1 MSSSLYHYSWD
12 QCEIIIGIFKAINE
26 TDKKWLYG
34 FNFLITLM
42 FQIKVYIKMCP
53 LKLFSQIPLK
63 KCDEGVKVE
72 EIR

>member
-34 FNFLITLM
+34 FNFLIILM
-42 FQIKVYIKMCP
+42 SQIKGIHQDTSIKAYLSYSSGIMW
-53 LKLFSQIPLK
+53 
-63 KCDEGVKVE
+63 
-72 EIR
+72 

>member
-34 FNFLITLM
+34 FNFLIILM
-42 FQIKVYIKMCP
+42 PQIKGIHQDTSIKVCQSYLSGIMW
-53 LKLFSQIPLK
+53 
-63 KCDEGVKVE
+63 
-72 EIR
+72 